1 MDLLIWSFFCTILR
15 SMAGPGQHRHSDLHT
30 AHDAM
35 RTEDMCG
42 LSPHLTRGV
51 GGHCGQPLRIL
62 YSLANQGSIILGD
75 ELRFHPLDIASI

>member
-51 GGHCGQPLRIL
+51 GGHCGQPPQDPLLSRQPRL
-62 YSLANQGSIILGD
+62 
-75 ELRFHPLDIASI
+75 HPLGGRAQIPSSG